1 MSEISKVAF
10 LGTGLM
16 GFPMARNLSANGIT
30 LSAWNRS
37 AEKAIGLSG
46 FGVHVATS
54 AAEAVNP
61 PKKQHTRISSP
72 QVKNSKRNHLKFSII
87 SEKLFKLTPEVP
99 SQDLHRP

>member
-16 GFPMARNLSANGIT
+16 GFPMARNLSAAGIT
-30 LSAWNRS
+30 LGAWNRS

-54 AAEAVNP
+54 AAEAV
-61 PKKQHTRISSP
+61 
-72 QVKNSKRNHLKFSII
+72 KNADIII
-87 SEKLFKLTPEVP
+87 SMVSDGPTVALIL
-99 SQDLHRP
+99 DLSLIHI